1 MSERRMTVEICSGT
15 TCFILGGADLL
26 LLEDELDGLWKESRL
41 QGQAISELIE
51 IKASVCMEYC
61 KEGSLKPPFVRVDGE
76 LHGHMRL
83 EMLISLI
90 EKRLFDQAG
99 SLKESYGC

>member
-26 LLEDELDGLWKESRL
+26 MLEDELNELWRETRL

-61 KEGSLKPPFVRVDGE
+61 KEGSLKPPFVKVDGE
-76 LHGHMRL
+76 LYGHMRL
-83 EMLISLI
+83 EVLISII

-99 SLKESYGC
+99 NLKETF